1 MPEQFRHGSRIGG
14 LRRLSGMTADI
25 SDIERPITMADR
37 LKGKIAI
44 VFGAGSSGPGW
55 GNGKAA
61 AVAYAREG
69 AGVACIDLNRDAA
82 EETAAIIAGEGGNA
96 LALPANVTDLA
107 SVEACVAE
115 AARHFG
121 RIDILHNNVGVTH
134 MGGPVELSEEQFN
147 ASLQLNLGSVYRCA
161 KAVIPEMLKGGG
173 GAIVNISSLAAI
185 RWTGYPYFAYYATKA
200 AVNQATVALAMQYA
214 RQGIRANCIMP
225 GLIDTPLIYRQISSQ
240 YASVE
245 EMVAARDAQVPMG
258 KMGTAWDIAN
268 AAIFLASDEAK
279 FITGVCLPVDGGQS
293 CSAAPPGLAQHRAF
307 IPSMERLLHF
317 RFAARTVRKRD
328 GNGNPQ

>member
-1 MPEQFRHGSRIGG
+1 
-14 LRRLSGMTADI
+14 
-25 SDIERPITMADR
+25 MADR

-61 AVAYAREG
+61 AVAFAREG
-69 AGVACIDLNRDAA
+69 ASVACIDLSQAA
-82 EETAAIIAGEGGNA
+82 ADETAAIIVREG
-96 LALPANVTDLA
+96 NVAIAVAADVTVQA
-107 SVEACVAE
+107 SVDACVA
-115 AARHFG
+115 ATMARFG
-121 RIDILHNNVGVTH
+121 RIDILHNNVGFTH
-134 MGGPVELSEEQFN
+134 MGGPVELGEEQFK
-147 ASLQLNLGSVYRCA
+147 ASIELNLGPVYRTS
-161 KAVIPEMLKGGG
+161 KAAIPHMLAGGG

-214 RQGIRANCIMP
+214 KQGIRANAIMP
-225 GLIDTPLIYRQISSQ
+225 GMIDTPLIYKQISGQ

-245 EMVAARDAQVPMG
+245 AMVAARDALVPMG

-268 AAIFLASDEAK
+268 AAVFLASDEAK

-293 CSAAPPGLAQHRAF
+293 CGVGV
-307 IPSMERLLHF
+307 M
-317 RFAARTVRKRD
+317 
-328 GNGNPQ
+328 G